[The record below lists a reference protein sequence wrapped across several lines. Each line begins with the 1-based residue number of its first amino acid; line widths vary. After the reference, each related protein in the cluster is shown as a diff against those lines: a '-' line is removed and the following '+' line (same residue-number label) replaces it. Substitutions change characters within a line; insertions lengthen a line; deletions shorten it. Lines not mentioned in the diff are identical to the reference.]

1 MSEEKTFFD
10 TINTYLRNKMD
21 MKNLPPSNSTQ
32 WKIIVYI
39 ALGITIFIGLQ
50 TTRILFTN
58 SMVFVVFSIILT
70 VLLIYFMERY
80 IFGSFKKE
88 ESN

>member
-1 MSEEKTFFD
+1 MLDF
-10 TINTYLRNKMD
+10 INTYLKNKMG

-58 SMVFVVFSIILT
+58 SMAFVVFSIILT

-80 IFGSFKKE
+80 IFGSFEKSKTD
-88 ESN
+88 

>member
-21 MKNLPPSNSTQ
+21 MKNLPQSNTTQ

-80 IFGSFKKE
+80 IFGSFEKE
-88 ESN
+88 KTD

>member
-21 MKNLPPSNSTQ
+21 MKNLPQSNTTQ

-58 SMVFVVFSIILT
+58 SMAFVVFSIILT

-80 IFGSFKKE
+80 IFGSFEKSKTD
-88 ESN
+88 

>member
-21 MKNLPPSNSTQ
+21 MKNLPQSNTTQ

-58 SMVFVVFSIILT
+58 SMAFVVFSIILT

-80 IFGSFKKE
+80 VFGSFEKDKTD
-88 ESN
+88 

>member
-80 IFGSFKKE
+80 IFGSFEKE
-88 ESN
+88 KTD